1 MIDKIKERIA
11 EIEKAIEG
19 SMLNHNGLLARL
31 DEARVLLDMAD
42 KAAHV
47 VAPDSPV
54 DAVLTAADSV
64 VDALS
69 PAQE

>member
-1 MIDKIKERIA
+1 MLEKIKERIA
-11 EIEKAIEG
+11 EIEKAVEN
-19 SMLNHNGLLARL
+19 SVMNHNGLLARL
-31 DEARVLLDMAD
+31 DEAKVLLDMAA

-54 DAVLTAADSV
+54 DAVLSAADSV

>member
-1 MIDKIKERIA
+1 
-11 EIEKAIEG
+11 
-19 SMLNHNGLLARL
+19 MLNHNGLLARL
-31 DEARVLLDMAD
+31 DEARVLLDMAA

-64 VDALS
+64 VDALE
-69 PAQE
+69 PVQE

>member
-11 EIEKAIEG
+11 DIEKAIEG

-31 DEARVLLDMAD
+31 DEAKVLLDMAA
-42 KAAHV
+42 KAAHA
-47 VAPDSPV
+47 VAPGSAV
-54 DAVLTAADSV
+54 DAVLTTADSV
-64 VDALS
+64 VDALI